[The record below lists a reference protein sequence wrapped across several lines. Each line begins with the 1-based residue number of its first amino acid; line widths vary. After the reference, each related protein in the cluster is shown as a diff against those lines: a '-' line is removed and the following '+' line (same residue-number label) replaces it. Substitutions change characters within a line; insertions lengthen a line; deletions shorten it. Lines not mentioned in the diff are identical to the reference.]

1 MRSSS
6 GSEPIREPEEVL
18 FIDGVEHHDACALDD
33 LVLQGRNRQR
43 PLPPIRLRYVRPAG
57 GLWPVR
63 SSMDP
68 SVQIREPGL
77 ELRLVVLPRH
87 AVHARGGFALE
98 RVERCPERIDVH
110 VVEEPGELLLLP
122 LPRGLP
128 YAAQRLVHAIPAL
141 RPEPA
146 LLIRG
151 SLGPRPWLHHLR
163 NRRSGFVRW
172 LPSYYGG
179 VRLLLIVHRR
189 LPLPPLPPRA
199 LSP

>member
-1 MRSSS
+1 MIMSTWASR
-6 GSEPIREPEEVL
+6 
-18 FIDGVEHHDACALDD
+18 A
-33 LVLQGRNRQR
+33 RQR
-43 PLPPIRLRYVRPAG
+43 PLPAIRLRYVRPAG
-57 GLWPVR
+57 ALRPVG

-87 AVHARGGFALE
+87 AVHAGGGFALE
-98 RVERCPERIDVH
+98 RVERRPERIDID

-141 RPEPA
+141 SPERA

-163 NRRSGFVRW
+163 NRRPGFVRPR
-172 LPSYYGG
+172 PSYYGG

-189 LPLPPLPPRA
+189 LRLLALPPPTI
-199 LSP
+199 